1 MDILSTTITQ
11 LNLLIAETG
20 LFSKLYGLCQLERDS
35 TGKATQKIIE
45 YQSNG
50 QGNPITDYD
59 SENGTLAW
67 LMRSAIG
74 ITVAPAINKVTSN
87 DEVITIT
94 FPLRAI
100 AVVSKE
106 QLACDNSTAADQI
119 AQTLIKKLQG
129 QNVAIKSLIKA
140 RSFRVESA
148 SYTTNV
154 KEVAKN
160 YNWATLQMDFNVVII
175 TSKECLPDVCG
186 TSSTSPCAFSIDLI
200 NSDGVLIFEL
210 TEVSNNPF
218 TLPDQPII
226 DGNGNAINVA
236 YDPDNPFVTEACS
249 VICADA
255 TVNVN
260 GGLFDTVASGGTLN
274 VPVEYEN
281 GTPVG
286 TISGGVVEI
295 PNPITCADA
304 TAVLK
309 NSLNTTL
316 STTNIASGVSADINA
331 PDATAVLKDTSG
343 NILDTEVIPSNV
355 SEDIIAPDGTVTVVN
370 SNLVQVDSGVVLS
383 GGSLQL
389 DAPDGSVTINSVA
402 FDTVPSDGS
411 LDIEVRQES
420 GSTQV
425 GGKQGQFWRIDNSDI
440 SINSTPFDSVAAE
453 DSLNIPVKDTNGT
466 SVGSEVGG
474 EWIVPAFE
482 QDLVTRV
489 NFDSGSALEY
499 ELEVDSDTAGTYTTA
514 SFGGSVTTATYEKNS
529 VAASL
534 PITVVATDTLKIIP
548 DSDDG
553 FVKLTGTY

>member
-20 LFSKLYGLCQLERDS
+20 LFSKLYGLCQLERDAQ
-35 TGKATQKIIE
+35 GKATQKIIE

-50 QGNPITDYD
+50 QGSPITDYD

-67 LMRSAIG
+67 LMRSAIS
-74 ITVAPAINKVTSN
+74 IAVAPANNKVTSN

-106 QLACDNSTAADQI
+106 HLACDNSTAGDQI

-160 YNWATLQMDFNVVII
+160 YNWATLQIDFNLVVI

-186 TSSTSPCAFSIDLI
+186 TSSTSPCVFSIDLI

-210 TEVSNNPF
+210 SEVSNNPF
-218 TLPDQPII
+218 TLPDQPIV
-226 DGNGNAINVA
+226 DGNGNTVNVA
-236 YDPDNPFVTEACS
+236 YEPDTPFVTEACS
-249 VICADA
+249 VICDEA

-260 GGLFDTVASGGTLN
+260 GALFNTVASGGTLN

-286 TISGGVVEI
+286 SISGGVVEI
-295 PNPITCADA
+295 PNPIVCADA

-316 STTNIASGVSADINA
+316 STTNIASGASADINA
-331 PDATAVLKDTSG
+331 PDATAVLKDTAG
-343 NILDTEVIPSNV
+343 NILDTEAIPSNV

-370 SNLVQVDSGVVLS
+370 SNAAEVDSGVVLS

-389 DAPDGSVTINSVA
+389 DAPDGSVTVNSVA

-411 LDIEVRQES
+411 L
-420 GSTQV
+420 
-425 GGKQGQFWRIDNSDI
+425 
-440 SINSTPFDSVAAE
+440 
-453 DSLNIPVKDTNGT
+453 NIAVKDTNGA
-466 SVGSEVGG
+466 SVGSEVAD

-482 QDLVTRV
+482 QDLVTTV

-499 ELEVDSDTAGTYTTA
+499 ELVVDSDTAGTYTAA
-514 SFGGSVTTATYEKNS
+514 SFGGSVTSATYEKNS